1 LPHCRS
7 VIVGFAGQPRT
18 ILVVDDKWENRS
30 VMISLLTPL
39 GFAVVEAG
47 DGQEGLEKAKEIH
60 PDLIV
65 TDLVMPLM
73 DGFEFARQIK
83 KLPEFETVPIIA
95 ASASVFDYHQQ
106 QSFAAGCST
115 FIAKPFRVANM
126 LEILQQQLGLTWIYE
141 EEDRHSKTFA
151 EEMTVIAEVDTATA
165 VLSSEQA
172 TQLLDLAMMGDIGGI
187 LEKLDVLEQE
197 DQQLMPFT
205 HKVRQL
211 AKNFEEEKI
220 CELLQQYITN

>member
-1 LPHCRS
+1 
-7 VIVGFAGQPRT
+7 
-18 ILVVDDKWENRS
+18 
-30 VMISLLTPL
+30 MISLLTPL
-39 GFAVVEAG
+39 GFEVVEAG

-126 LEILQQQLGLTWIYE
+126 LDILQQHLGLAWIYE
-141 EEDRHSKTFA
+141 DEDHYTKTVE
-151 EEMTVIAEVDTATA
+151 EEMTVIAEADTTTIS
-165 VLSSEQA
+165 LSSEQA
-172 TQLLDLAMMGDIGGI
+172 TELLDLAMMGDIGGI

-197 DQQLMPFT
+197 DQQLVPFT